1 MGFFSPE
8 RLEYSRTTSGRPDG
22 SRPPSAAKSSV
33 LVTLSTPSRG
43 SMLTWWLHFKA
54 LGGDGVITGDITDG
68 TFTKHT
74 RALSPEQGHQSA
86 SHFCKT
92 GVKAASC
99 MSNGLRGEHRARQVS
114 EPGSEP
120 PSSNALFTLSQLL

>member
-8 RLEYSRTTSGRPDG
+8 HLECSRTTSGCHEG
-22 SRPPSAAKSSV
+22 SSLPAAAKSSV
-33 LVTLSTPSRG
+33 LVTLSRG
-43 SMLTWWLHFKA
+43 LNADMVATFQSP
-54 LGGDGVITGDITDG
+54 GDDGVVTGDVTDG

-74 RALSPEQGHQSA
+74 RALSPEQGHQST

>member
-8 RLEYSRTTSGRPDG
+8 RVEYSRTTSGRPDG

-54 LGGDGVITGDITDG
+54 LGGDGVIIGDVTDG
-68 TFTKHT
+68 TFTKHM
-74 RALSPEQGHQSA
+74 RALSPEQGHQS
-86 SHFCKT
+86 
-92 GVKAASC
+92 ASC